1 MKLSIIMPVYNEE
14 NTLRKILEKV
24 RSVDIEKEII
34 IVDDG
39 STDGTKEILKAIKTI
54 KNRNTK
60 IIYHTG
66 NMGKG
71 AAIKTGLKH
80 ITGDIIVI
88 QDADL
93 EYDPQDYHKLIGPI
107 VNGESRVVYGS
118 RILGRK
124 GKSYLRYYLKKNF
137 LALRYHLGSRLLTG
151 VVNLLYHAEIT
162 DLYTCYK
169 VFDTKVLKGTKLN
182 CKGFEFCPEVTA
194 KMKKQG
200 YKIYE
205 VPISYYPRSIKEG
218 KKITWKDGL
227 KGLHVLIK
235 YRF

>member
-14 NTLRKILEKV
+14 NTLKKILEKV
-24 RSVDIEKEII
+24 RNTDIEKEII

-39 STDGTKEILKAIKTI
+39 STDGTREILKAIK
-54 KNRNTK
+54 NRNTK
-60 IIYHTG
+60 VIYHAI

-71 AAIKTGLKH
+71 TAVRTALKH
-80 ITGDIIVI
+80 ITGDIVII

-93 EYDPQDYHKLIGPI
+93 EYDPQDYQKLIGPI
-107 VNGESRVVYGS
+107 VSGESKVVYGS
-118 RILGRK
+118 RILERK
-124 GKSYLRYYLKKNF
+124 GKPYLRYYLGKNF
-137 LALRYHLGSRLLTG
+137 LSLRYRFGNKLLTD

-169 VFDTKVLKGTKLN
+169 VFDAKILKGIKLN

-200 YKIYE
+200 YRIYE
-205 VPISYYPRSIKEG
+205 VPISYRPRSIKEG
-218 KKITWKDGL
+218 KKITWKDCL
-227 KGLHVLIK
+227 KGLYILVR
-235 YRF
+235 YRFIN

>member
-14 NTLRKILEKV
+14 STLRKILEKV

-34 IVDDG
+34 IVDDS
-39 STDGTKEILKAIKTI
+39 STDGTKEILKAIK
-54 KNRNTK
+54 NRNTK
-60 IIYHTG
+60 VIYHTE
-66 NMGKG
+66 NIGKG

-80 ITGDIIVI
+80 ITGDTVII

-93 EYDPQDYHKLIGPI
+93 EYDPEDYHRLIEPI
-107 VNGESRVVYGS
+107 VSGKSKVAYGS

-124 GKSYLRYYLKKNF
+124 GNSYLRYYLGKNF
-137 LALRYHLGSRLLTG
+137 LALRYHFGNKLLTN
-151 VVNLLYHAEIT
+151 VANLLYHAEIT

-169 VFDTKVLKGTKLN
+169 VFDTKILKSTKLN

-194 KMKKQG
+194 RIRKQG
-200 YKIYE
+200 YRIYE
-205 VPISYYPRSIKEG
+205 VPISYHPRSVKEG

-227 KGLHVLIK
+227 KGLYALIK
-235 YRF
+235 YWLTD